1 MCLTSMR
8 RIYRKYLNSYAAT
21 HRTNSTKA
29 EIRLWCEILRKRQL
43 KGIRFRRQVPLGKFI
58 ADFYCQEMHLVIEV
72 DGYTHDTYLETIEN
86 DRKKDAFFEKI
97 GLTVLRFS
105 DDQVL
110 NGIDSIREELE
121 TYVENSRNR
130 K

>member
-43 KGIRFRRQVPLGKFI
+43 KGIRFRRLVQFGNFI
-58 ADFYCQEMHLVIEV
+58 AVFFCQEMHLVIV
-72 DGYTHDTYLETIEN
+72 VVGYTNDAYLETIEN

>member
-1 MCLTSMR
+1 M
-8 RIYRKYLNSYAAT
+8 N
-21 HRTNSTKA
+21 
-29 EIRLWCEILRKRQL
+29 
-43 KGIRFRRQVPLGKFI
+43 
-58 ADFYCQEMHLVIEV
+58 LVIE
-72 DGYTHDTYLETIEN
+72 GEGNTHDTYLETIEN

-110 NGIDSIREELE
+110 NGIDSIKEELE